1 MAGNSFNFTV
11 KRSAQ
16 TGNSEPTSQ
25 TYFTPQ
31 SREYR
36 KAVLSCTIGAM
47 ERPSEFYSFP
57 LLKWTILNRIKQS
70 I

>member
-11 KRSAQ
+11 KRFAQ
-16 TGNSEPTSQ
+16 TGKAEPASQ
-25 TYFTPQ
+25 TYYTPQ

-47 ERPSEFYSFP
+47 ERTSEFFSFP
-57 LLKWTILNRIKQS
+57 NIKWTILNRIKQS